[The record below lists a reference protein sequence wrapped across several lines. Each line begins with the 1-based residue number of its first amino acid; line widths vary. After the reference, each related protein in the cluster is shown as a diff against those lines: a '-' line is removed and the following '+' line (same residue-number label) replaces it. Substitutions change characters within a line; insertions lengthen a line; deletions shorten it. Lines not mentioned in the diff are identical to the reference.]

1 MNEHI
6 FYNDGQAVHI
16 PLISLIGASNE
27 PPEDETLD
35 ALHDR
40 FILRI
45 KLGYVKDVANKKR
58 MHTNYISERAN
69 RMQALTKTKLTID
82 EINCLQN
89 NAKSVGVSKNIV
101 NQFVRLVASL
111 ERQNIHPSDR
121 RQNECFKIMQ
131 AAAVI
136 RGAVE
141 VGLDDFRHLIYVLW
155 DKEEQ
160 IPIIESEVLKMINPY
175 DDKFK
180 EITKT
185 FNEIKSSIENAT
197 NNTEKTEKTIEAR
210 GNIEKIVSKLNKLI
224 SDATSNGR
232 DTNEFITFRQDMIDY
247 SQNLI
252 QNLMNMDG
260 DSNNASNSD
269 IFS

>member
-6 FYNDGQAVHI
+6 FYNDGKAVPI

-58 MHTNYISERAN
+58 MHINYVTERAN
-69 RMQALTKTKLTID
+69 KMRATSKTKLTLD
-82 EINCLQN
+82 EIKCLQD
-89 NAKSVGVSKNIV
+89 NAKSVGVSKNII
-101 NQFVRLVASL
+101 NQFVRLIASL
-111 ERQNIHPSDR
+111 ERQNVHPSDR

-160 IPIIESEVLKMINPY
+160 IPIIESEVLKMVNPY
-175 DDKFK
+175 DDKFS
-180 EITKT
+180 EITKM
-185 FNEIKSSIENAT
+185 FNQIKDGIENA
-197 NNTEKTEKTIEAR
+197 NTTAEKTEKTIEAR
-210 GNIEKIVSKLNKLI
+210 GNIEKIVSKLNKVI

-232 DTNEFITFRQDMIDY
+232 DTTEFITFRQSMIEY
-247 SQNLI
+247 SQKLVE
-252 QNLMNMDG
+252 NLMNMGSDG
-260 DSNNASNSD
+260 SDSASNSD
-269 IFS
+269 I